1 MVTRESIWE
10 QVKPHEWKWRVRPRR
25 IDGILWHCTRGGQ
38 WYDGMTELNA
48 YLNWCR
54 SPNNRMGF
62 TGGDYAG
69 IASYGIGPERIVE
82 CVPDE
87 LMPAWSSHPSDL
99 HVISVEV
106 AQSNLGQAIEPETI
120 AACVEFAQEM
130 SARYG
135 FPLERVYP
143 ADDRYWTGMAGHED
157 TKQGMAS
164 GKTDPGQAFWE
175 PFLAALKGDGGMT
188 PDERM
193 ELDNI
198 KLALCAGAEEGGIG
212 RAERVAKADYRIAE
226 IAEGR
231 AQSYGDMAA
240 SAVVVSKRALAVAT
254 AIAAAGGV
262 FGAAA
267 TKALGG

>member
-1 MVTRESIWE
+1 MVTRESIWPAV
-10 QVKPHEWKWRVRPRR
+10 QPHGWKWRPRGGR
-25 IDGILWHCTRGGQ
+25 IDGILWHSTRGGQ
-38 WYDGMTELNA
+38 WYDGNTEMNA

-54 SPNNRMGF
+54 SPNNRITF

-69 IASYGIGPERIVE
+69 IASYGIGPGRIVE
-82 CVPDE
+82 CVPPE
-87 LMPAWSSHPSDL
+87 FIPAWSSHPSDL

-120 AACVEFAQEM
+120 AACVEFAREM
-130 SARYG
+130 SERYG

-157 TKQGMAS
+157 TQQGRAS

-175 PFLAALKGDGGMT
+175 PFMAALTGGASMT
-188 PDERM
+188 PEERM

-198 KLALCAGAEEGGIG
+198 KLALCAGAEEGDLS
-212 RAERVAKADYRIAE
+212 RLERVIKANYRITE

-240 SAVVVSKRALAVAT
+240 SAVVLSKRALAVAT

-267 TKALGG
+267 TRALGG